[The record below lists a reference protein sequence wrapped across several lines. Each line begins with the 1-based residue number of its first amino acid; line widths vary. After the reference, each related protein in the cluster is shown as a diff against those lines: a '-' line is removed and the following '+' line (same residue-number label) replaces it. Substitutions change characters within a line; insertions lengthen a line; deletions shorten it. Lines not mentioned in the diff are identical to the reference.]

1 MIWLLL
7 IEIIWLICCT
17 LWIWIAWIMS
27 RTWMWMPFWLRRCT
41 LRSLRLWCSWNCLP
55 LCALWIL
62 SHSLGYVW
70 SCRTRRVRCVLWS
83 SWSRLLRR
91 ALWIILRGFLHHAR
105 AAVRAKLCICVIA
118 AILTFFHTSFLPL
131 KSNNLYRVSQLYT
144 FYVFRSN
151 YGEILRFKVR
161 GALIQSLSTNLN

>member
-1 MIWLLL
+1 
-7 IEIIWLICCT
+7 
-17 LWIWIAWIMS
+17 MS
-27 RTWMWMPFWLRRCT
+27 HTWMRLPFWLRRCA
-41 LRSLRLWCSWNCLP
+41 LRSLRLWCSWNSLP

-62 SHSLGYVW
+62 SHSLCYVW
-70 SCRTRRVRCVLWS
+70 SCWTRRVRCVLWS
-83 SWSRLLRR
+83 SWSRLLGR
-91 ALWIILRGFLHHAR
+91 ALWIILRSFLHHAR
-105 AAVRAKLCICVIA
+105 AAVRAKLRICVIA
-118 AILTFFHTSFLPL
+118 TILTFFHTSFLPL